1 MPTNLYFSWELSTL
15 DDTVHSL
22 MKELANE
29 ITAQAVAEGQDV
41 ADAFIYG
48 NYALADTPL
57 ENIYGNNVARLQS
70 IQNLIDPGNVMG
82 LAGGF
87 KF

>member
-1 MPTNLYFSWELSTL
+1 MDEEIQ
-15 DDTVHSL
+15 DL
-22 MKELANE
+22 MKDLANQ
-29 ITAQAVAEGQDV
+29 ITAEAVAEGQDV

-57 ENIYGNNVARLQS
+57 ERIYGDNVARLRA
-70 IQNLIDPGNVMG
+70 IHDAVDPNNVMG